1 MNKKILTQCFLV
13 LVIVVSVLVFY
24 NIFFK
29 YETSQLENV
38 KKETLDIPK
47 KNTNLINNITYN
59 SKSLGDN
66 NYTIT
71 AEFAEID
78 KDKPDFMVLTNV
90 KGKFLLKNSDLIEIT
105 SKKANYNSVNYNTNF
120 YQDVLITFEDHQ
132 INSDNFDLIF
142 DKNLGT
148 IYNNIVYKNLSTT
161 LIADK
166 IDIDLITK
174 DSKIYMIDKTKNIKI
189 KHLN

>member
-29 YETSQLENV
+29 YEPSQLESV

-66 NYTIT
+66 NYTIK

-132 INSDNFDLIF
+132 INSDNFDLLF

-174 DSKIYMIDKTKNIKI
+174 DSKIYMIDKSKNIKI

>member
-120 YQDVLITFEDHQ
+120 YQDVLITFEDNQ
-132 INSDNFDLIF
+132 INSDNFDLLF

-174 DSKIYMIDKTKNIKI
+174 DSKIYMIDKSKNIKI

>member
-66 NYTIT
+66 NYTIK
-71 AEFAEID
+71 AEFAEIN
-78 KDKPDFMVLTNV
+78 KDIPDFMVLTNV

-174 DSKIYMIDKTKNIKI
+174 DSKIYMIDKSKNIKI

>member
-29 YETSQLENV
+29 YEPSQLENV

-66 NYTIT
+66 NYTIK

-132 INSDNFDLIF
+132 INSDNFDLLF

-174 DSKIYMIDKTKNIKI
+174 DSKIYMIDKSKNIKI

>member
-29 YETSQLENV
+29 YEPSQLENV

-66 NYTIT
+66 NYTIK
-71 AEFAEID
+71 AEFAEIN
-78 KDKPDFMVLTNV
+78 KDNPDFMVLTNV

-105 SKKANYNSVNYNTNF
+105 SKKATYNSENYNTNF
-120 YQDVLITFEDHQ
+120 YQNVLITFEDHQ
-132 INSDNFDLIF
+132 INSDNFDLFF

-174 DSKIYMIDKTKNIKI
+174 DSKIYMIDKSKNIKI

>member
-38 KKETLDIPK
+38 KKETLDITK

-78 KDKPDFMVLTNV
+78 KDEPDFMVLTNV

-120 YQDVLITFEDHQ
+120 YQDVLITFEDNQ
-132 INSDNFDLIF
+132 INSDNFDLLF

-174 DSKIYMIDKTKNIKI
+174 DSKIYMIDKSKNIKI

>member
-66 NYTIT
+66 NYTIK
-71 AEFAEID
+71 AEFAEIN